1 MNEKQIS
8 NSSLWAAFGDALGY
22 ITELGD
28 ESTFSYRLDGL
39 SNQWGKSSWKRKI
52 GGQYGC
58 RVEFQPGTYSDDTQ
72 LRLAVSRAINADG
85 IFQKEAFAKI
95 ELPAWRCYALGA
107 GLGSLTASENLVKSG
122 VNWNSNFFHT
132 KNANYYDG
140 GGNGAAMRIQPHIW
154 AASNWQHPNIY
165 LLDVISNSI
174 ITHGHARGILGSV
187 FHAICLAMTLANKA
201 PLSQPFWNETIPFI
215 KNIPSM
221 IEKEFLLS
229 SVWLTQWQS
238 DTSLDFSE
246 QTSIV
251 IDEFKTYIKEF
262 TIHKTGTP
270 KERYY
275 SFAKA
280 IGAVGGKERGS
291 AVKTSI
297 LASAAALL
305 FKDEDPIDCLKT
317 IASLFDSD
325 TDTIATMTGA
335 LIGATLDDEPDFPI
349 QDKEYI
355 KKEAK
360 RLFSIAKGVH
370 TESFIYPSILNWK
383 SPRATLE
390 LVQEYEEEF
399 YIDGLSPIK
408 FFGKEYK
415 NNTTIWQWAETPFG
429 QTILAKR
436 RRNNYK
442 TIHEPKY
449 GKYSFIEKSTIRE
462 QVPKQEV
469 QSSSDKKIKTSQPSL
484 LGRYVGKDSISQS
497 SISQEILAL
506 VRSIAANGFQAK
518 EIGDAYLYI
527 ENKYHNYLYISDF
540 FALLYKK
547 QNHYR
552 EGGQIFNAKYK
563 M

>member
-8 NSSLWAAFGDALGY
+8 NSSLWAALGDAFGY

-28 ESTFSYRLDGL
+28 ESTFIYRLDGL

-85 IFQKEAFAKI
+85 VFQKEAFAKI

-107 GLGSLTASENLVKSG
+107 GVGSLTASENLVKSG

-132 KNANYYDG
+132 KNSNYYNG

-165 LLDVISNSI
+165 LLDVVSNSI
-174 ITHGHARGILGSV
+174 ITHGHARGILGSA
-187 FHAICLAMTLANKA
+187 FHAICLAMTLANKQ
-201 PLSQPFWNETIPFI
+201 PLSQPFWSETIPFI
-215 KNIPSM
+215 KNIPSI
-221 IEKEFLLS
+221 IEKEFSLS
-229 SVWLTQWQS
+229 SIWLTQWQS
-238 DTSLDFSE
+238 DTSLNFSE

-262 TIHKTGTP
+262 TLHKQGTP

-291 AVKTSI
+291 AVKTSV

-305 FKDEDPIDCLKT
+305 FKDEDPIQCLQA

-335 LIGATLDDEPDFPI
+335 LLGATLDNEPDFPI

-360 RLFSIAKGVH
+360 RLFSISKGIKV
-370 TESFIYPSILNWK
+370 ESFIYPSILKWK

-390 LVQEYEEEF
+390 LVKEYENEF
-399 YIDGLSPIK
+399 YIDGLSPIN
-408 FFGKEYK
+408 FFGKEYQ
-415 NNTTIWQWAETPFG
+415 NNTTIWQWAKTPFG

-436 RRNNYK
+436 RIGNFK
-442 TIHEPKY
+442 AVHKPTY
-449 GKYSFIEKSTIRE
+449 GKYSFIESSKINE
-462 QVPKQEV
+462 QVAKQEV
-469 QSSSDKKIKTSQPSL
+469 QSHDDKKDKTYYPSL
-484 LGRYVGKDSISQS
+484 LGNSVRKDSISHS
-497 SISQEILAL
+497 NISHEILAL
-506 VRSIAANGFQAK
+506 VNNIANNGFQSK
-518 EIGDAYLYI
+518 EIGEAYLYI
-527 ENKYHNYLYISDF
+527 EDKYHNYLYISDF
-540 FALLYKK
+540 FALLYKR
-547 QNHYR
+547 QNSYL
-552 EGGQIFNAKYK
+552 
-563 M
+563 